1 MKRCPQ
7 CLFLY
12 PDSDETCDFDKTP
25 LVTVNEAEIEA
36 ATNPVKTSRRR
47 GKALPIAA
55 AALLLGVFVFAIY
68 YAVSQVRK
76 TSVAIQESNI
86 LAPVVPSPTVVPLRS
101 PAPVVSPS
109 PTPAPAASPSPKPPS
124 TTVSTSHSRATTDP
138 VSTSGPGMGTRQGA
152 KPVIMLTSG
161 GKIEA
166 DEVWRTKD
174 GVWYRRNGIVTL
186 LKRSQVKAIATR

>member
-12 PDSDETCDFDKTP
+12 PDSDERCDFDETP
-25 LVTVNEAEIEA
+25 LAVLDEAEIEA
-36 ATNPVKTSRRR
+36 ATGPKTSRRKGR
-47 GKALPIAA
+47 ALPIVAA
-55 AALLLGVFVFAIY
+55 VGLLLGVFVFAIY
-68 YAVSQVRK
+68 YGVSQQVRK
-76 TSVAIQESNI
+76 TSVATQESNI
-86 LAPVVPSPTVVPLRS
+86 VAPAVPSPTASPLPS
-101 PAPVVSPS
+101 PSPTVSPSPS
-109 PTPAPAASPSPKPPS
+109 PTPSPSPKNVS
-124 TTVSTSHSRATTDP
+124 TAVSTSHSRATLDP